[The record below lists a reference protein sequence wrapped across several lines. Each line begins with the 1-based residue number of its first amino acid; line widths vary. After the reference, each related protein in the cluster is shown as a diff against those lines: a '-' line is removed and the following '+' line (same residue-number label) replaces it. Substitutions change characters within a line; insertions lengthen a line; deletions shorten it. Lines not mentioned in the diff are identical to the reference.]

1 MVTQVKLTHLAF
13 HVANLDE
20 SINFY
25 TKFTSMRTIRER
37 LDQETQMRVAWL
49 SDRPPGQETEFV
61 IVLLEGQPTLL
72 TAEKVKPQA
81 PLGPISHLGFAME
94 SREEV
99 DKIAEMGKQSGILS
113 FGPAYINEVVAYI
126 CILTDPDG
134 HQVEFSYG
142 QVLG

>member
-1 MVTQVKLTHLAF
+1 MITQVKLTHLAF
-13 HVANLDE
+13 HVANLDK
-20 SINFY
+20 SIEFY

-37 LDQETQMRVAWL
+37 FDGETQMRVAWL
-49 SDRPPGQETEFV
+49 SDRPAGKETEFV

-72 TAEKVKPQA
+72 TTEKVQPQA

-94 SREEV
+94 TREEV
-99 DKIAEMGKQSGILS
+99 DKIAELGKQNGILS
-113 FGPAYINEVVAYI
+113 FGPAYVNEVVAYI
-126 CILTDPDG
+126 CILADPDG